1 MAIYHA
7 NVKTFSR
14 AKGHSSIAA
23 AAYRAGLLLEDEKT
37 GQRHDYR
44 RRDGVVETRCV
55 APEDAPDWAL
65 VPAELWPAVEAAERR
80 KDATIAREFEFALP
94 HELDEA
100 QRSALAME
108 VTRAL
113 VSRYGFAAQ
122 ASIHSPGSKDGLNW
136 HVHVLA
142 TTRRM
147 GPDGFTDKTKELD
160 GGPSGRVEVQWV
172 RELIASTINAHLQ
185 RAALE
190 IRVDHRRLEAQAND
204 ALARGDLVAAAV
216 LSREPTEHV
225 GKNATAM
232 ARRGQASE
240 RVEANRRIEERNE
253 ETFQKLVFSFENEG
267 RAMEVPDSHSHEKA
281 QREARRPPVMLPL
294 SLGRGAGHIGVSRN
308 MGPIAQRLGLLE
320 ETPPGAP
327 RPEPVPIPALVAELS
342 QEWGA
347 LRHEAVTRALHATRQ
362 LLAWAAERAA
372 AFAEHARFRSD
383 LLELARRL
391 RGLKT
396 SLTRFARRLQA
407 EQRASRLRH
416 LAERSWEDFTVNN
429 PQPGT
434 SWTEQDWKQ
443 RRAWRL
449 STLEKRTAEL
459 LEARAR
465 VTPEQQA
472 FCEKDAAESGRLL
485 EAWSQEM
492 LGRYPL
498 ELDRPL
504 VFGVQEAQPAALE
517 DLPTLGLEPSGPR
530 PPRPRLH

>member
-65 VPAELWPAVEAAERR
+65 VPAALWPAAEAAERR

-94 HELDEA
+94 HELDDE
-100 QRSALAME
+100 QRSELALE

-113 VSRYGFAAQ
+113 VSRYRFAAQ

-142 TTRRM
+142 TTRRV
-147 GPDGFTDKTKELD
+147 GPEGFTEKTKELD
-160 GGPSGRVEVQWV
+160 GGPLGRAEVHWV
-172 RELIASTINAHLQ
+172 RELIATTVNAYLE
-185 RAALE
+185 AAGLG
-190 IRVDHRRLEAQAND
+190 IQVDHRRLEAQAND

-216 LSREPTEHV
+216 LSREPTKHV

-253 ETFQKLVFSFENEG
+253 EAFQELAASFESEG
-267 RAMEVPDSHSHEKA
+267 RALEVPDGHSHEQAK
-281 QREARRPPVMLPL
+281 RERLRLGALLRL
-294 SLGRGAGHIGVSRN
+294 SLARGEGDIEVRRN
-308 MGPIAQRLGLLE
+308 IEINAQRLGLLE
-320 ETPPGAP
+320 ESAPGAP
-327 RPEPVPIPALVAELS
+327 PPESLSIPVLVAELS
-342 QEWGA
+342 QEWAA
-347 LRHEAVTRALHATRQ
+347 LRHEGVARALHATRQ

-372 AFAEHARFRSD
+372 AFVEHTRFD
-383 LLELARRL
+383 ADVLELAWRL
-391 RGLKT
+391 RGFKA
-396 SLTRFARRLQA
+396 SLTRFARHLRA
-407 EQRASRLRH
+407 ERRASKLLH
-416 LAERSWEDFTVNN
+416 LAERYWENFTFSN
-429 PQPGT
+429 PKPGT
-434 SWTEQDWKQ
+434 PWTEQHWKQ

-449 STLEKRTAEL
+449 SIVEKRRAEL
-459 LEARAR
+459 AKARAR
-465 VTPEQQA
+465 VTPEQKA
-472 FCEKDAAESGRLL
+472 ICEKAAAERAHHL

-492 LGRYPL
+492 LRRYPL

-504 VFGVQEAQPAALE
+504 VLGSQDAQPTALYDPPAP
-517 DLPTLGLEPSGPR
+517 DLAPSGPR
-530 PPRPRLH
+530 PPRPRFH